1 MTKLWCSVLGC
12 WENGVTPT
20 AQNTFAG
27 TASIIFMT
35 NSGEM
40 WWGDAAYLPDTNPG
54 LRDIKPWSKV
64 SYTQLLVS
72 DQELDLRVV
81 SGRTLL
87 PPLPWVTPYTACQ
100 KSRCKGAS
108 LVRTEGCSRRA
119 SPDTLEGCALPC
131 IICMSHP
138 LWTQARLWPSDAHQT
153 LVLSTQLARSHRAG
167 QCPAHAPAAHLR
179 PTAMGAHWCLLHALS
194 REPASSSS
202 IMREPARHS
211 AHPGHTE

>member
-40 WWGDAAYLPDTNPG
+40 WWGDAVYLTDMNPG
-54 LRDIKPWSKV
+54 LRDIKLWSKV

-81 SGRTLL
+81 SGRTLI
-87 PPLPWVTPYTACQ
+87 PPLPWVTPIHCLSEESLQRGIFSQDRRLLQEGVPGHPGGACPTMHY
-100 KSRCKGAS
+100 
-108 LVRTEGCSRRA
+108 LYVT
-119 SPDTLEGCALPC
+119 
-131 IICMSHP
+131 P
-138 LWTQARLWPSDAHQT
+138 LWTHMTVAF
-153 LVLSTQLARSHRAG
+153 
-167 QCPAHAPAAHLR
+167 QCPQNPGIEHAATGL
-179 PTAMGAHWCLLHALS
+179 GSAL
-194 REPASSSS
+194 P
-202 IMREPARHS
+202 MLTQ
-211 AHPGHTE
+211 HT